1 MPPVLDTLLEAG
13 AGTALLKLAACH
25 AQKPPE
31 GTGLVRL
38 RFGCGNRDK
47 RVLWYYR
54 HQSHVCRLSLV

>member
-38 RFGCGNRDK
+38 RFGCRNYDQK
-47 RVLWYYR
+47 LPWYYR
-54 HQSHVCRLSLV
+54 R